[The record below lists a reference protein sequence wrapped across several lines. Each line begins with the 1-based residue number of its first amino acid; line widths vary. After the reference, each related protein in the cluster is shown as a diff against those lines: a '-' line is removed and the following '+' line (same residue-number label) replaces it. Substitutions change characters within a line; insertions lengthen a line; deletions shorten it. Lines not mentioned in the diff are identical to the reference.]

1 MKPSYFQRAASG
13 ARRNF
18 LQTSAGLAAAAL
30 VPVPLATAEVAIAT
44 FRRSSLNAT
53 IQPQRRPFHETRDHD

>member
-1 MKPSYFQRAASG
+1 MAMKPSYFQRATSG

-30 VPVPLATAEVAIAT
+30 VPV
-44 FRRSSLNAT
+44 RS
-53 IQPQRRPFHETRDHD
+53 QPQKLHRDVPKELTQRNDPTATETIP